1 MTSFEPCAD
10 TMREFRDALGQF
22 GTGVTVVTAQCPE
35 GPVGMTANSFASV
48 SLDPPLVLWSPALAS
63 LRYAHF
69 EAASHYA
76 IHVLRDDQA
85 GLARRF
91 ARDAHAFEGLD
102 WHKGEHDLPLIE
114 GCLARFECRQEAAHE
129 GGDHMILVGRVLR
142 ACIGAG
148 APLLFAQGRYGGFA
162 PADAT
167 RAAQGTTPNAKA
179 APSSD

>member
-1 MTSFEPCAD
+1 MTTFEPSPTTARD
-10 TMREFRDALGQF
+10 FRDALGQF
-22 GTGVTVVTAQCPE
+22 GTGVTVVTTRCPE

-91 ARDAHAFEGLD
+91 ARDAHAFDGLD
-102 WHKGEHDLPLIE
+102 WRWGPDDLPLID
-114 GCLARFECRQEAAHE
+114 GCLARFECRQQAAHE

-142 ACIGAG
+142 ATVGTG
-148 APLLFAQGRYGGFA
+148 TPLLFAQGQYGGFA
-162 PADAT
+162 AATPAD
-167 RAAQGTTPNAKA
+167 
-179 APSSD
+179 PSKP